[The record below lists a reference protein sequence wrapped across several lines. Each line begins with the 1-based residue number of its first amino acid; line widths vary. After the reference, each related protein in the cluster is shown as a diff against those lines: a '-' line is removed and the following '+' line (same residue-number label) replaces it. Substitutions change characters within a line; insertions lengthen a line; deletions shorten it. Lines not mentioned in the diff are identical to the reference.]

1 MLCGLFAEVLRL
13 DRVGLDDNFFALGG
27 DSIVSIQ
34 LVSRARRAG
43 LLLTPRLVFQHQT
56 VEALA
61 AAADAA
67 ARSSPAA
74 AAASLDA
81 AAVADIAV
89 GPLPATPIMRWLC
102 ERGGPVGRFSQSL
115 LLRSPSGLRQEDL
128 AVALQALLDHHDAL
142 RLRLDAGGGAP
153 ASEHQA
159 FQSSG
164 PKDWTFEVL
173 PSGSVRAPACL
184 RRVDA
189 DDLDED
195 ELRSL
200 IHQEAE
206 AAELRLDPAAGHL
219 VQAVWFDAGAARE
232 GRLLLTIHHFAV
244 DGVSWRILGP
254 DLAAAWRAVSGG
266 RAVSL
271 PPRSTSFRTWAQQ
284 LSARAR
290 DAALAPEVSFWRDML
305 GGPSLLLSDGG
316 SMRRGTS
323 PARRAI

>member
-1 MLCGLFAEVLRL
+1 MTEPV
-13 DRVGLDDNFFALGG
+13 
-27 DSIVSIQ
+27 VSG
-34 LVSRARRAG
+34 STARA
-43 LLLTPRLVFQHQT
+43 
-56 VEALA
+56 
-61 AAADAA
+61 
-67 ARSSPAA
+67 SPATA
-74 AAASLDA
+74 APVSFLPLASF
-81 AAVADIAV
+81 AVDFTSA
-89 GPLPATPIMRWLC
+89 MLC

-232 GRLLLTIHHFAV
+232 GRLLLVIHHLAV

-271 PPRSTSFRTWAQQ
+271 PPRSTSFRTWA
-284 LSARAR
+284 
-290 DAALAPEVSFWRDML
+290 
-305 GGPSLLLSDGG
+305 G
-316 SMRRGTS
+316 SSTS
-323 PARRAI
+323 RCES